1 MFSSKFWRVSP
12 LSQRRGE
19 LDVVKDAV
27 KDHRKELKKRVV
39 PPRFMTDEEK
49 VALTKGNSKA
59 MIRANKE
66 VFDYSRVREKDLLKA
81 QKWFKAPKPFT
92 GKGDTEYIATY
103 YQWRL
108 WNAVEWDRYK
118 GGLIVEKATGKSVS
132 SQEEEEEEE

>member
-27 KDHRKELKKRVV
+27 KDHLKELKKRVV

-49 VALTKGNSKA
+49 AALTKGNSMA

-66 VFDYSRVREKDLLKA
+66 VFDYRGVHEKDCFFLGGKVVQILLRKRGA
-81 QKWFKAPKPFT
+81 RRRRR
-92 GKGDTEYIATY
+92 GS
-103 YQWRL
+103 R
-108 WNAVEWDRYK
+108 RRR
-118 GGLIVEKATGKSVS
+118 
-132 SQEEEEEEE
+132 